1 MPRSPRYQTARLETV
16 ASSERPS
23 SWTFTR
29 EPVSGTEFTYAVV
42 DGNFRSR
49 NLWEFTVRVPTG
61 SDERI
66 EVRPRLVP
74 PLKAWAGLER
84 RSLTFTRARRNAYRG
99 WHYCQVALA
108 DPTGERTKD
117 VVRMDQRRD
126 LPKWFDDFSARLRRK
141 ETVRATRGHDAD
153 ELVALV
159 RPGEHDRMIALF
171 FATKVWVLKERFVL
185 GE

>member
-1 MPRSPRYQTARLETV
+1 MPRSPRYQTARLDII
-16 ASSERPS
+16 ASSERPA

-29 EPVSGTEFTYAVV
+29 EPVSGTEFTYGVV

-49 NLWEFTVRVPTG
+49 NLWEFTVRVPRG

-66 EVRPRLVP
+66 EVRPGLVP
-74 PLKAWAGLER
+74 ALKAWAGLER
-84 RSLTFTRARRNAYRG
+84 RSLTFTRARRSAYRG

-117 VVRMDQRRD
+117 VVRMDQRAQ
-126 LPKWFDDFSARLRRK
+126 LPKWFDDFNSRLRRK
-141 ETVRATRGHDAD
+141 DTVRATRGNDAD

-171 FATKVWVLKERFVL
+171 FATKIWVLKERFVL
-185 GE
+185 DE